1 MSRFANI
8 SLVNFP
14 TLPPDEPDRLQKTL
28 DRMCGYIADAAQE
41 QSDIVAFPEIC
52 NCLDT
57 ADPSDVAEPLD
68 GPTVTALS
76 QAARQHELYVVC
88 PLIVSEFALTPG
100 GKTTPIRG
108 GRGGT
113 RRTATAK
120 AEGRKRQTGRRY
132 NCAVLIGRQG
142 EIVGVYRKNF
152 PTHPELEA
160 GITPGVETPVFET
173 DFGRVGLCICFD
185 LNYWEV
191 GSGLCHNRAEL
202 VIWPSMW
209 AGGRMLSKWAMEFGF
224 NMAAVWKEQSTFVDV
239 AGREILAVKR
249 EARDRTGR
257 SPVVTARIDLD
268 RRLLHPD
275 YNLEN
280 LKALFERHGPTAAFT
295 EWLKQ
300 DCHLVFGSQIPGVSS
315 DQLIEEFGLETMRDY
330 LARVRRDRKAALAAA
345 EPVYANGQTLR

>member
-1 MSRFANI
+1 MS
-8 SLVNFP
+8 
-14 TLPPDEPDRLQKTL
+14 
-28 DRMCGYIADAAQE
+28 
-41 QSDIVAFPEIC
+41 
-52 NCLDT
+52 
-57 ADPSDVAEPLD
+57 
-68 GPTVTALS
+68 
-76 QAARQHELYVVC
+76 LYVVA
-88 PLIVSEFALTPG
+88 PLLLDDA
-100 GKTTPIRG
+100 
-108 GRGGT
+108 
-113 RRTATAK
+113 
-120 AEGRKRQTGRRY
+120 GRRY
-132 NCAVLIGRQG
+132 NCAVLIGRKG

-152 PTHPELEA
+152 PTHSELDN

-191 GSGLCHNRAEL
+191 GSGLCRNRAEL

-280 LKALFERHGPTAAFT
+280 LKALFKRHGPTAAFT

-300 DCHLVFGSQIPGVSS
+300 DCHLVFGSQVPGVSS
-315 DQLIEEFGLETMRDY
+315 DQLIEEFGLETMRAY
-330 LARVRRDRKAALAAA
+330 LARVRRDRKAALATAA
-345 EPVYANGQTLR
+345 EPVYANGQTVAQDAERI